1 MARISTIQ
9 TVSVINQP
17 VDANERLTLIEKLER
32 EYKKCCDEY
41 YKVLMGGAKQA
52 IDDESEVQDDDKI

>member
-32 EYKKCCDEY
+32 EYEKWCD
-41 YKVLMGGAKQA
+41 
-52 IDDESEVQDDDKI
+52 